1 MNVRKSLVCLLL
13 AAPMLA
19 APLAARAAPAA
30 PDDPLYVTVQG
41 LDATVFDAYNRCDV
55 KVLGD
60 LVTDDLEFYHDR
72 TGLAVGRAPFID
84 SMQKYIC
91 GKVHRDLIAG
101 TLEIYPLQG
110 YGAVEIGSHRF
121 CDARK
126 YSKCVEAKSGDAKFV
141 MLWRQDKDGWKL
153 TRVISYDHLDR
164 PTGE

>member
-1 MNVRKSLVCLLL
+1 MT
-13 AAPMLA
+13 PH
-19 APLAARAAPAA
+19 PLAAALAACLLALPAIAAAAPV
-30 PDDPLYVTVQG
+30 PTDDPLYKTVEG
-41 LDATVFDAYNRCDV
+41 LDRDLFGAYNRCDL
-55 KVLGD
+55 KFMGD
-60 LVTDDLEFYHDR
+60 TVTDDLEFYHDK
-72 TGLAVGRAPFID
+72 TGLAVGRAPFLD
-84 SMQKYIC
+84 STQKYIC

-101 TLEIYPLQG
+101 TLEVYPLKG

-126 YSKCVEAKSGDAKFV
+126 YSTCVEAKSGDARFV